1 MIQQSYP
8 WAYICENYTLNR
20 YVHPSVYCSTI
31 YSSQDMEATWIFIN
45 RWMDKEDVVYIYN
58 GTLLSHEKEWNDAI
72 CSNIDKPRDYY
83 TIIVK

>member
-1 MIQQSYP
+1 
-8 WAYICENYTLNR
+8 
-20 YVHPSVYCSTI
+20 
-31 YSSQDMEATWIFIN
+31 
-45 RWMDKEDVVYIYN
+45 MDKEDVVYIYN

>member
-45 RWMDKEDVVYIYN
+45 RWMDKEDVAYIYN
-58 GTLLSHEKEWNDAI
+58 GTLLSREKEWNDAI
-72 CSNIDKPRDYY
+72 CSNVDKPRDYY